1 MKNIA
6 IGVTLA
12 MSVVG
17 CSKKKPQ
24 ENKEP
29 PAPVEATP
37 GSAGSAGS
45 AAAAVE
51 KPMTGKDLADKFIK
65 CGEMIEGGKMDD
77 FKANC
82 VEADFT
88 AHQMDEMDVHGVD
101 QLTGFFAAMKKG
113 FPDFK
118 EQPQLVMI
126 NGRNIMAV
134 ELSTGTNSGPL
145 AMPGMPE
152 MPATNKKVGTLFFHR
167 LAIDDANKATEE
179 WAFEDPTTFMGQLGQ
194 LPPPPKGPA
203 TRPAMDKGWD
213 GAPIVVVAA
222 DNDAEKKN
230 LEVVKKLDDAFAAHK
245 VDDMTALLADDFVE
259 SDQAEAKDV
268 KGKKDAEK
276 SIKDFIK
283 AFPDIKTTSDGVWAA
298 GDYVVETGVMEGT
311 NSGDLGAMKKTGKK
325 ISVHYAEV
333 SKLKDGKLTN
343 MWRFRNGMAAA
354 IQLGMMQPPGAGAGS
369 AAGSAAGSGAGSAAP
384 KK

>member
-12 MSVVG
+12 LSVVG

-29 PAPVEATP
+29 PAPVEPTP

-45 AAAAVE
+45 ATAAVE
-51 KPMTGKDLADKFIK
+51 KPMTGKDLADMYLK
-65 CGEMIEGGKMDD
+65 CGQLIEAGKMDD
-77 FKANC
+77 FKATC

-88 AHQMDEMDVHGVD
+88 GHEMDQGDIKGAD
-101 QLTGFFAAMKKG
+101 QLVGMFAAMRKG

-118 EQPQLVMI
+118 EQPQLVMV
-126 NGRNIMAV
+126 NGRNILAV

-167 LAIDDANKATEE
+167 IAIDDANKATEE
-179 WAFEDPTTFMGQLGQ
+179 WAYEDPTTFMGQLGQ

-222 DNDAEKKN
+222 DNETEKKN
-230 LEVVKKLDDAFAAHK
+230 LEVVKNLDDAFNTHK
-245 VDDMTALLADDFVE
+245 VDAMMPLLSDDFVE
-259 SDQAEAKDV
+259 SDQTDAQDV
-268 KGKKDAEK
+268 KGKKDVEK
-276 SIKDFIK
+276 NIKEFLK
-283 AFPDIKTTSDGVWAA
+283 AFPDVSVKSDGVWAA
-298 GDYVVETGVMEGT
+298 GDYVIETGVLEGT
-311 NSGDLGAMKKTGKK
+311 NTGDMGPMKKTGKK
-325 ISVHYAEV
+325 MSIHYAEV
-333 SKLKDGKLTN
+333 QKLKDGKVTN
-343 MWRFRNGMAAA
+343 LWRFHNGMAGA
-354 IQLGMMQPPGAGAGS
+354 IQLGLMQPPSAG
-369 AAGSAAGSGAGSAAP
+369 AGSAAGSGAGSAAP

>member
-6 IGVTLA
+6 IGVSLA
-12 MSVVG
+12 LSVVG

-51 KPMTGKDLADKFIK
+51 KPMTGKDLADKFLK
-65 CGEMIEGGKMDD
+65 CTDMLVSDKMDD
-77 FKANC
+77 FKSTC
-82 VEADFT
+82 VEASFT
-88 AHQMDEMDVHGVD
+88 GHEMDQGDVKGVD
-101 QLTGFFAAMKKG
+101 QLTAMFAGMKKG

-118 EQPQLVMI
+118 EQPQLVLV

-152 MPATNKKVGTLFFHR
+152 LPATNKKVGTLFFHR
-167 LAIDDANKATEE
+167 IAIDDANKATEE
-179 WAFEDPTTFMGQLGQ
+179 WAYEDPVTFMGQLGQ

-213 GAPIVVVAA
+213 GAPNVVVAA
-222 DNDAEKKN
+222 DDDAEKKN
-230 LEVVKKLDDAFAAHK
+230 LEVVKNLDDAFNAHK
-245 VDDMTALLADDFVE
+245 VDAMLPLLADDFVE

-283 AFPDIKTTSDGVWAA
+283 AFPDIKTTSDNMWAA

-311 NSGDLGAMKKTGKK
+311 NTGDLGAMKKTGKK

-354 IQLGMMQPPGAGAGS
+354 VQLGLMQPPGAG
-369 AAGSAAGSGAGSAAP
+369 AGSAAGSGAGSAAP